1 MLNQQHQQGAMKDFM
16 EFVEQLRAVQRFLE
30 ELEMKESRGKGTES
44 CNTPGCHYCN
54 PTDPNNPGYWQD
66 AVCTGV

>member
-1 MLNQQHQQGAMKDFM
+1 M

-44 CNTPGCHYCN
+44 CCTPRCPYCN

-66 AVCTGV
+66 AVHTGV

>member
-1 MLNQQHQQGAMKDFM
+1 MKDFM

-44 CNTPGCHYCN
+44 CCTPRCPYCN

-66 AVCTGV
+66 AVHTGV

>member
-1 MLNQQHQQGAMKDFM
+1 MKDFM

-44 CNTPGCHYCN
+44 CGTPRCPYCN

-66 AVCTGV
+66 AVHTGV